1 MTTTPDI
8 HQAPGVERTPRG
20 QIALFGRGV
29 AMGLAEVVP
38 GVSGGTIAFIT
49 GIYDELV
56 RSLAAFSGLR
66 FADGSPWHDGW
77 AGFARRYNLA
87 FFAVLGAGMAVGFV
101 ALAQLMLVLLE
112 GRPVFVA
119 GFFFGLIAASVLY
132 VGAQSNWRWLLTL
145 GVVGLGLGLV
155 ATALGEPGAVRTGAP
170 TAMFFVGGALAAT
183 AWVLPG
189 VSGAF
194 VLLLMGLYKP
204 TLEALTGLDVAVIAA
219 FAAGLVI
226 GLLAFSKLLSWLL
239 ERARAAVLALL
250 TGFMAGSLVELWPF
264 RQGSIEQAAL
274 LAVLLAMAAGAL
286 TVGVLAYATRGN
298 RP

>member
-8 HQAPGVERTPRG
+8 HQAPGVQRTTRG

-29 AMGLAEVVP
+29 AMGLAEAVP

-66 FADGSPWHDGW
+66 FAAGSVWSDAW
-77 AGFARRYNLA
+77 TGFARRYNLA
-87 FFAVLGAGMAVGFV
+87 FFAVLGGGMAVGFV
-101 ALAQLMLVLLE
+101 VLAQLMLVLLE
-112 GRPVFVA
+112 GRPVLVA

-145 GVVGLGLGLV
+145 GVAGVGLGLV
-155 ATALGEPGAVRTGAP
+155 ATAFGEPGAVRTEAP

-204 TLEALTGLDVAVIAA
+204 TLEALTGFDVGVIAA
-219 FAAGLVI
+219 FVAGLVI

-239 ERARAAVLALL
+239 ERARTAVLALL

-264 RQGSIEQAAL
+264 RQGSVEQTAL

-286 TVGVLAYATRGN
+286 TVGVLAYATRGS

>member
-1 MTTTPDI
+1 MTTTSDI
-8 HQAPGVERTPRG
+8 HQASAVQRTTRG

-29 AMGLAEVVP
+29 AMGLAEAVP

-66 FADGSPWHDGW
+66 FAPGSAWSDGW
-77 AGFARRYNLA
+77 TGFARRYNLA

-101 ALAQLMLVLLE
+101 VLAQLMLVLLE

-119 GFFFGLIAASVLY
+119 GFFFGLIAASVLV

-145 GVVGLGLGLV
+145 GVVGVGLGLL
-155 ATALGEPGAVRTGAP
+155 ATAFGEPGAVRTEAP
-170 TAMFFVGGALAAT
+170 MAMFFIGGALAAT

-204 TLEALTGLDVAVIAA
+204 TLEALAGLDVGVIAA

-264 RQGSIEQAAL
+264 RQGSVEQTAL

-286 TVGVLAYATRGN
+286 TVGVLAYATRGR

>member
-1 MTTTPDI
+1 
-8 HQAPGVERTPRG
+8 
-20 QIALFGRGV
+20 
-29 AMGLAEVVP
+29 
-38 GVSGGTIAFIT
+38 
-49 GIYDELV
+49 
-56 RSLAAFSGLR
+56 
-66 FADGSPWHDGW
+66 
-77 AGFARRYNLA
+77 
-87 FFAVLGAGMAVGFV
+87 MAVGFV

-112 GRPVFVA
+112 GRPVLVA
-119 GFFFGLIAASVLY
+119 GFFFGLIAASVLV

-155 ATALGEPGAVRTGAP
+155 ATALGDPGAVRTGAP